1 MKKNLF
7 ILIMLLSLLVSC
19 VVYGAGFGSD
29 SKFAVI
35 DLNQIKQES
44 LAYQRLEEDVR
55 KLGEEL
61 EEYKGEILTV
71 HTRKV
76 RELTAEYE
84 AAVAGKS
91 GDEAER
97 LRKDYQKKVQELA
110 EEAQKKMDTKQRE
123 LELIQE
129 EKNLAFN
136 EKLDAAVLRMVNRW
150 NLSCVLH
157 KGGVTVG
164 GRDITKTVMKR
175 IDKEYKPSFWSR
187 IFGRKSSVN

>member
-7 ILIMLLSLLVSC
+7 ILIMLLFLIGSC
-19 VVYGAGFGSD
+19 VVYGADFGSD
-29 SKFAVI
+29 SKIAVI
-35 DLNQIKQES
+35 DLHKIQKES

-55 KLGEEL
+55 KLEEEL
-61 EEYKGEILTV
+61 EEYKGEILTA
-71 HTRKV
+71 HTKKV

-97 LRKDYQKKVQELA
+97 LRKDYQKKVKELA
-110 EEAQKKMDTKQRE
+110 EEAQKKMDEKQKE
-123 LELIQE
+123 IELILE

-136 EKLDAAVLRMVNRW
+136 EKLDAAVLKMVNRW
-150 NLSCVLH
+150 KLLCVLH
-157 KGGVTVG
+157 KNGVTAG

-187 IFGRKSSVN
+187 FFGKKSSAK